1 MNVKYV
7 PVEALHQY
15 WDKVQGYL
23 QAGLEKTNGEY
34 ELAHIKVYLATG
46 LQSLYVAEEDG
57 EIKGAASVNFINY
70 PNHRI
75 AYIISLGG
83 KMVAN
88 PETWSNF
95 AELLKLAGA
104 TKCQGCTLDSTARL
118 WESKTGFR
126 KIYSV
131 VEKDI

>member
-15 WDKVQGYL
+15 WNKVQGYL
-23 QAGLEKTNGEY
+23 KKKKKKTNGEY